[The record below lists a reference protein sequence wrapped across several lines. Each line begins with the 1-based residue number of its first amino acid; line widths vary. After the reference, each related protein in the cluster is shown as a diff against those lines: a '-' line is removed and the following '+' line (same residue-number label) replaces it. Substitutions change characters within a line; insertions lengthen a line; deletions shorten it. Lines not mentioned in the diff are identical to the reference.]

1 MGTKMARQHRT
12 GTGSSELRS
21 RARPGFLLTISVAG
35 LVAVASLAFV
45 VSRIVGAS
53 VRTDGL
59 AGVTNSVK
67 LLAEASFGPNVTS
80 AARLN
85 VVELRAL
92 DQIMLTAHRTAGVSG
107 VTIWNLHDRVLYSTD
122 HRLIGTTAGSSSEA
136 GAALTGR
143 AVTTVEAG
151 PVASQQIRVVV
162 PVYGARGTTP
172 IAAAQVSLPYAQ
184 VAEDIS
190 TNTKQIDYILIG
202 AALLLYATLWPTL
215 LRASR
220 AVRAQ
225 SDPRSAALLR
235 ELADGMKNDQLLLHY
250 QPTVELTEGRVVAVE
265 ALLRWQHPKR
275 GLLAPTEFLPTVTD
289 HALNSQ
295 LALYVVDLA
304 LRDCREWR
312 DRGIDAGVN
321 VNLSVA
327 NVLDDTLPDEIGK
340 MLASCGIPPSALGLE
355 VTETAIVADE
365 LKATTML
372 RALDSMGVRIAID
385 DFGTGHSSLACLR
398 DLPVSELKIDRA
410 FVAGVCMRP
419 RDKAIVRL
427 ITMLAH
433 GLEVQVIAEGVEDEE
448 TVNELAE
455 LGVDMAQGYY
465 FSRPM
470 PLADLVAWFE
480 APLVAGRV
488 EREPALAAAD

>member
-1 MGTKMARQHRT
+1 M
-12 GTGSSELRS
+12 
-21 RARPGFLLTISVAG
+21 
-35 LVAVASLAFV
+35 
-45 VSRIVGAS
+45 
-53 VRTDGL
+53 
-59 AGVTNSVK
+59 
-67 LLAEASFGPNVTS
+67 
-80 AARLN
+80 
-85 VVELRAL
+85 
-92 DQIMLTAHRTAGVSG
+92 
-107 VTIWNLHDRVLYSTD
+107 
-122 HRLIGTTAGSSSEA
+122 
-136 GAALTGR
+136 
-143 AVTTVEAG
+143 
-151 PVASQQIRVVV
+151 
-162 PVYGARGTTP
+162 P
-172 IAAAQVSLPYAQ
+172 IAAAQVVLPYAQ
-184 VAEDIS
+184 VGQDIS
-190 TNTKQIDYILIG
+190 TNTQRIDYILIG
-202 AALLLYATLWPTL
+202 AALLLYAALWPML

-225 SDPRSAALLR
+225 TDPRRAALLR

-250 QPTVELTEGRVVAVE
+250 QPTIELTEGRVVAVE
-265 ALLRWQHPKR
+265 ALLRWEHPKR

-295 LALYVVDLA
+295 LALYVVDRA

-327 NVLDDTLPDEIGK
+327 NVLDDALPDEIGK
-340 MLASCGIPPSALGLE
+340 MLATCGIPPGALGLE

-365 LKATTML
+365 LKATSML
-372 RALDSMGVRIAID
+372 KALDGMGVRIAID
-385 DFGTGHSSLACLR
+385 DFGSGHSSLACLR

-410 FVAGVCMRP
+410 FVVGVRVRP

-448 TVNELAE
+448 TVNELAG

-480 APLVAGRV
+480 APLVAGRMQL
-488 EREPALAAAD
+488 EPALAAAD